1 MSRVTSLLVN
11 AKVTKAPKVVEAQLT
26 LQRTRE
32 TCTYQIKKAK
42 RSQQN
47 VSRLINEF
55 YDSAVALEMKH
66 TLHLIKLTISGY
78 HFPSLSPTFQE
89 KHQKIT
95 CNHKYFI
102 EQARHNP
109 LRLL

>member
-55 YDSAVALEMKH
+55 YDSAVALAMKH

-95 CNHKYFI
+95 YKHRHFI
-102 EQARHNP
+102 EQS
-109 LRLL
+109 

>member
-1 MSRVTSLLVN
+1 MSRVTSVLLN
-11 AKVTKAPKVVEAQLT
+11 AKVAKASKVVEAQLT

-55 YDSAVALEMKH
+55 YGSAVALEMKH